1 MNLKPVS
8 LVILILSLMNVTN
21 VSGQKKM
28 EYKTVKN
35 DPLNARIY
43 TLKNGLKVYLSVN
56 KDEPRIQTFVG
67 VRVGSKDDPAETTGL
82 AHYFEHMMFKG
93 TPNFGTTNWAKEK
106 EMIAEIESL
115 FQQYRSTTDEAK
127 RKELYKVIDQKSYE
141 ASKLAIPNEYDKL
154 MTAIGASGTNA
165 ATGNDYTYYVEN
177 IPSNQIEN
185 WAKIQ
190 TDRFTAPILRLFHT
204 ELETVYEEKNMSL
217 TNDGRRGNEAMLSA
231 LFPNHP
237 YGLQTTLGHP
247 EHLKNPSMTE
257 INKFFNKYYVAN
269 NLCIAM
275 SGDFDYEQT
284 MAIIE
289 KNFGTLKPGNAPK
302 YEGKPLPAMTENV
315 TKEIVGQEAENVTI
329 AFRVPGNGTLDNMK
343 ANLLS
348 MILSNG
354 KAGLL
359 DLNVNQKQKTSG
371 SSANTWGLNDHGV
384 FILSGRN
391 KANQSLD
398 EVKDVLLEQLNLVKN
413 GNFEDW
419 LLTASINNLK
429 LREIARFEDNR
440 GRATAMAMSFMNRLE
455 WEDVVNYNQK
465 LATITKKD
473 LIIFANKY
481 LDKYAIIYKK
491 QGKPTDIPIVE
502 KPTITPIHINR
513 DEKSAFLKSIET
525 AKVAEIKP
533 VFLDYKKDFTQFK
546 TKSGVNVMYQK
557 NTTNPLFDLVYYFP
571 FGTDNDNKINLAS
584 SYLSFLGTS
593 KLTPEQVKQEFFKLA
608 CSFSVSAS
616 RDQTYITLS
625 GLSENQTKAIEL
637 LEQIL
642 TDAQP
647 NEEAWKGLL
656 KNILKSRKDNKTKQ
670 RSNFATLTNYA
681 IYGTDSPSKNM
692 VSEKELM
699 EMKPQD
705 IVNIIKE
712 LPQYAHEIL
721 YYGNLDTKN
730 LDLTLTSLHK
740 VPAQFTKTIAPAKK
754 FTVQET
760 TENKVFFAHYEG
772 PQSMV
777 QTITKGDKYTNDILP
792 TSSVYN
798 EYFGGGM
805 NAIVF
810 QELREK
816 RGLAYSAW
824 ARYQAPTNVEEDFRN
839 ISFIQTQNDKVIDAL
854 NAFNDLF
861 NNMPQSEG
869 AFKLAKESMMQNI
882 ATERIND
889 MDIVWSYLS
898 DRKMGRDYDNRKKM
912 YETLPSLTLE
922 DVKAFNQKYIQNK
935 SKTYVILGNEKL
947 LNFEELAKQ
956 FGKVEKLKMEDY
968 FGY

>member
-1 MNLKPVS
+1 MKSKS
-8 LVILILSLMNVTN
+8 LVILILSLMNVTDAI
-21 VSGQKKM
+21 GQQKM

-35 DPLNARIY
+35 DPLKARIY

-93 TPNFGTTNWAKEK
+93 TPNFGTTNWKEEQK
-106 EMIAEIESL
+106 LIAEIEAL
-115 FQQYRSTTDEAK
+115 FQEYRSTTDEAK
-127 RKELYKVIDQKSYE
+127 RNELYKVIDQKSFE

-190 TDRFTAPILRLFHT
+190 TDRFTTPILRLFHT

-217 TNDGRRGNEAMLSA
+217 TNDGRRANEAMLSA

-269 NLCIAM
+269 NLCISM
-275 SGDFDYEQT
+275 SGDFDYDTTIQ
-284 MAIIE
+284 IID
-289 KNFGTLKPGNAPK
+289 KYFGTLKPGNAPK
-302 YEGKPLPAMTENV
+302 FEGKPLPAMNEV
-315 TKEIVGQEAENVTI
+315 ITKEIVGQEAENVTI
-329 AFRVPGNGTLDNMK
+329 AFRIPGNGTLDNMK
-343 ANLLS
+343 ANLLA
-348 MILSNG
+348 MVLSNQ
-354 KAGLL
+354 KAGLI
-359 DLNVNQKQKTSG
+359 DLNINQKQKAVG
-371 SSANTWGLNDHGV
+371 AGAYVWGLNDHGV
-384 FILSGRN
+384 MVLSGRN
-391 KANQSLD
+391 KANQSLE
-398 EVKDVLLEQLNLVKN
+398 EVKNLLIEQLEICKA
-413 GNFEDW
+413 GKFEDW
-419 LLTASINNLK
+419 LLGASINNLK
-429 LREIARFEDNR
+429 LREINRFEDNR

-473 LIIFANKY
+473 LVDFANKY
-481 LDKYAIIYKK
+481 LQNYAIIYKK
-491 QGKPTDIPIVE
+491 QGKATDIPIVE
-502 KPTITPIHINR
+502 KPAITPIHINR
-513 DEKSAFLKSIET
+513 DAKSDFLKNIET
-525 AKVAEIKP
+525 AKVADIKP

-546 TKSGVNVMYQK
+546 TKNGVPVMYKK
-557 NTTNPLFDLVYYFP
+557 NTTNPLFNLVYYFP
-571 FGTDNDNKINLAS
+571 FGTDNDNKINMAS
-584 SYLSFLGTS
+584 SYLSYLGTS

-616 RDQTYITLS
+616 RDQTYISLS
-625 GLSENQTKAIEL
+625 GLSENQDKAIAL
-637 LEQIL
+637 LEQIIN
-642 TDAQP
+642 DAQP
-647 NEEAWKGLL
+647 NETAWQNLVKDM
-656 KNILKSRKDNKTKQ
+656 LKSRKDNKANQ
-670 RSNFATLTNYA
+670 RSNFATLTNYGL
-681 IYGTDSPSKNM
+681 YGTDSPSKNI
-692 VSEKELM
+692 VSEKELK
-699 EMKPQD
+699 ELKPQD
-705 IVNIIKE
+705 IVNIIKD

-721 YYGNLDTKN
+721 YYGTNDVKKLDA
-730 LDLTLTSLHK
+730 TLTSLHK
-740 VPAQFTKTIAPAKK
+740 VPAKFTKTIAPAKIFK
-754 FTVQET
+754 VEET
-760 TENKVFFAHYEG
+760 KENKVLFAHYEG

-777 QTITKGDKYTNDILP
+777 QSIIKGGDYNNAVLP
-792 TSSVYN
+792 TASIYN

-824 ARYQAPTNVEEDFRN
+824 ARYATPSTTNEAFRN
-839 ISFIQTQNDKVIDAL
+839 ISFIQTQNDKVIEAL
-854 NAFNDLF
+854 TAFNDLF
-861 NNMPQSEG
+861 NNMPQSE
-869 AFKLAKESMMQNI
+869 ASFNLAKESMMKNI
-882 ATERIND
+882 ATERITD
-889 MDIVWSYLS
+889 MDIIWSYLS
-898 DRKMGRDYDNRKKM
+898 DRKMGRDYDNRKVM
-912 YETLPSLTLE
+912 YETLPKLTMK
-922 DVKAFNQKYIQNK
+922 DVIDFNQKNIQNK

-947 LNFEELAKQ
+947 LNFEELEKQ